1 MMMIEA
7 RGLSKSYPAPD
18 GGRRDVLAG
27 SDFSI
32 GRGDFRALV
41 GRSGAGKST
50 VLNLIGGLDR
60 PSGGQVLVDGR
71 HLETMNDGELSRF
84 RNQTVGFVF
93 QSFYLRPLQ
102 TALDNAIVPLMFG
115 DLTLAQARQ
124 RGREALAE
132 VGLGEYAQTQVRRL
146 SGGQRQRVAIARAIV
161 NRPALLLADEPTGNL
176 DTQTSL
182 EIFDLLH
189 TLNRQNGTTVI
200 IVTHDPLVEQFQIP
214 MLTVDGG
221 KVVPYEGKV

>member
-1 MMMIEA
+1 MIEA

-18 GGRRDVLAG
+18 GGLREVIAT
-27 SDFSI
+27 SDFTI
-32 GRGDFRALV
+32 ARGDFRALV

-60 PSGGQVLVDGR
+60 PTSGEVLVDGR
-71 HLETMNDGELSRF
+71 HLETMNDAALSQF

-93 QSFYLRPLQ
+93 QNFYLRPLQ
-102 TALDNAIVPLMFG
+102 TALDNAIVPLMFS
-115 DLTLAQARQ
+115 DTALPEARQ
-124 RGREALAE
+124 QGREVLSE
-132 VGLGEYAQTQVRRL
+132 VGLGDYADVQVRRL
-146 SGGQRQRVAIARAIV
+146 SGGQRQRVAIARAVV

-176 DTQTSL
+176 DTRTSL
-182 EIFDLLH
+182 EIFELLR
-189 TLNRQNGTTVI
+189 TLNRQRGTTIV

-214 MLTVDGG
+214 MLTIDGG